1 MTYQLP
7 SPFVADQDA
16 PLLEG
21 PQDALRRNV
30 RIGVIAVAA
39 LLLGVFGVAALV
51 QITGAVIGY
60 GEVSVESRIK
70 KIAHPTGGVI
80 AEVLVREGDRVRRGQ
95 PLMRLDTTVSG
106 VSAST
111 SGETFEQLLARRARL
126 TAERDG
132 MGAVA
137 WPQEL
142 LKSTAPSAQAAV
154 AEESRLFAI
163 RRMARINEQA
173 QYQERIR
180 QTQQQITSLE
190 AQLTAARQQSSL
202 IEPERAGVKKLW
214 EKGLV
219 TLNKVNQLERTAV
232 DLEGGAASLRAQ
244 IAQAR
249 AHIAEIRQSSM
260 QLDQAARS
268 QAGVELA
275 QTAAD
280 LNEQQVRKVAAG
292 DTYDRSIVRAPAA
305 GVVDKLAFATIGGV
319 VPPAQTIMEVVP
331 DEDRMVVE
339 ARVNTADIDQLHVG
353 QQAMLRFSAFNLQTT
368 PEIEGK
374 LTRIAAERTVD
385 ERSGQSFYTVRLE
398 ANDDQLRKLGELKLV
413 PGMPVEAFIQTGD
426 RSLLS
431 YITKPLRDQLSR
443 SFREN

>member
-7 SPFVADQDA
+7 SPFVVDDEA

-21 PQDALRRNV
+21 PQEALRRNV
-30 RIGVIAVAA
+30 RIGVIAVVA
-39 LLLGVFGVAALV
+39 LLLGVFGVAALI

-60 GEVSVESRIK
+60 GEVSVESRVK

-80 AEVLVREGDRVRRGQ
+80 AAVLVREGDRVAKGQ

-111 SGETFEQLLARRARL
+111 SGETLEQLLARRARL

-132 MGAVA
+132 AAAVV
-137 WPQEL
+137 WPAEL
-142 LKSTAPSAQAAV
+142 TGSRSPSAQLAL
-154 AEESRLFAI
+154 AEEGRLFAI

-173 QYQERIR
+173 QFAERVR

-190 AQLTAARQQSSL
+190 AQLSAARQQSAL

-214 EKGLV
+214 DKGLV

-249 AHIAEIRQSSM
+249 AHIAEIRQSSL
-260 QLDQAARS
+260 QLDQTARS
-268 QAGVELA
+268 TAGAELA
-275 QTAAD
+275 QTTAE

-292 DTYDRSIVRAPAA
+292 DTYDRSIVRAPSA
-305 GVVDKLAFATIGGV
+305 GVVDKLAYATIGGV
-319 VPPAQTIMEVVP
+319 VPPAQTILEIVP

-339 ARVNTADIDQLHVG
+339 ARVGTAEIDQLHVG

-374 LTRIAAERTVD
+374 LTRIAPERTVD
-385 ERSGQSFYTVRLE
+385 ERSGQSFYTVRVE
-398 ANDDQLRKLGELKLV
+398 ADEAQLRRLGGLKLV

-431 YITKPLRDQLSR
+431 YVTKPLRDQLSR